1 LNAIA
6 WIQGLQGLT
15 LVAIICAFL
24 FLEETGVPIPF
35 APGDLL
41 LAIAGIAI
49 AAGRVNPA
57 VLVAC
62 AFVAIVTGAGLGR
75 EVFAVL
81 GWDRLM
87 KVAGPLHARVPLE
100 RASAMLQRNGWRAV
114 FTARLIPGL
123 RVHTTE
129 VAGVS
134 RMPRLTFMSG
144 LLPATAVYVA
154 AFVGLG
160 AAFGRP
166 ILRVIHEAE
175 HQLLI
180 LIACVAVGALLVVWS
195 RSLARRALASAG
207 GWTGVLTFRL
217 DSPGIILIPACVGI
231 DFAGRAAAVGFKLP
245 LFLDSIG
252 TILCGVLA
260 GPWVGGSV
268 GFIANLVSSNT
279 VDPIA
284 APYSVVSFA
293 IGFSAGL
300 LRYLGRLSH
309 GSAWLAL
316 WPVLFLVASV
326 VSTPL
331 NMALNEGRSGVP
343 LGDAIF
349 ARLSDAHIP
358 LLGAAYVGEA
368 TIDLPDKLLTVLGA
382 FLIYRSLPA
391 QPAGGRTLVLDVGE
405 AFVFAFRSR
414 RSPAKVA
421 VAAACLLFSWLLFP
435 LLLFVGYT
443 VSVARSVRAGA
454 TELPAWDDLR
464 GKLKDGVLLTVLLFA
479 WALPGIAFGLPA
491 DLAGSG
497 VASHGASWAAG
508 ALNTLLVALAVI
520 GSLWGLFVLVAQGAI
535 WSQYLRGGFRAGLNV
550 ADVLRRVRFNLGL
563 TFVVAALVTVLAV
576 IGFGGLLALLLGV
589 LVTLPYCSW
598 VGAYLLGRYAS
609 ITDEALLTPSGSV
622 RQSVTIR

>member
-1 LNAIA
+1 MYLALLIGNLPPSRTLRMRGADGTRRPRFCTPPAPQCGAGLNPIA

-75 EVFAVL
+75 EAFAVL

-134 RMPRLTFMSG
+134 RMPRLG
-144 LLPATAVYVA
+144 L
-154 AFVGLG
+154 
-160 AAFGRP
+160 FGRTAARNRR
-166 ILRVIHEAE
+166 LR
-175 HQLLI
+175 
-180 LIACVAVGALLVVWS
+180 
-195 RSLARRALASAG
+195 
-207 GWTGVLTFRL
+207 
-217 DSPGIILIPACVGI
+217 
-231 DFAGRAAAVGFKLP
+231 
-245 LFLDSIG
+245 
-252 TILCGVLA
+252 
-260 GPWVGGSV
+260 
-268 GFIANLVSSNT
+268 
-279 VDPIA
+279 
-284 APYSVVSFA
+284 
-293 IGFSAGL
+293 
-300 LRYLGRLSH
+300 GRLRRTR
-309 GSAWLAL
+309 
-316 WPVLFLVASV
+316 P
-326 VSTPL
+326 
-331 NMALNEGRSGVP
+331 
-343 LGDAIF
+343 
-349 ARLSDAHIP
+349 
-358 LLGAAYVGEA
+358 
-368 TIDLPDKLLTVLGA
+368 VLGA

-405 AFVFAFRSR
+405 AFAFAFRSR
-414 RSPAKVA
+414 RSPAKIA

-464 GKLKDGVLLTVLLFA
+464 GKLKDGALLTVLLFA
-479 WALPGIAFGLPA
+479 WTLPGITLGLPA

-497 VASHGASWAAG
+497 VASHGASWPAG
-508 ALNTLLVALAVI
+508 ALSMLLVALAVI

-550 ADVLRRVRFNLGL
+550 AEVFRRVRFNLGL

-609 ITDEALLTPSGSV
+609 ITDEALLTRSGSV
-622 RQSVTIR
+622 RESVTIR